1 MPFLEMRDV
10 HKRFGG
16 VVALDGASLSAEPGE
31 LHALL
36 GANGSGKST
45 LNKTLTGV
53 VAADRAEVLLDGQ
66 PVTLRGPREAQARGI
81 SAVYQELSLVP
92 DLSVEDNV
100 ALGVEPARFGFVDR
114 REQRRTVRGVVE
126 RFGSAFEGRVPLD
139 TPVAGLPPG
148 EQQIVEICKAVA
160 RDPRILVLDEATAS
174 LHEAQVRALFE
185 ALRDLKDR
193 GVLVIFTS
201 HRLEEVFE
209 LCDRATVLRSGATVG
224 TVELAAAD
232 QAEVVRMMLG
242 RSIDRIERDR
252 TEAPEAR
259 RVVLEVRGLITDRLR
274 DVSFTV
280 ETGEV
285 LGVAGLQGQGQDEL
299 LEALF
304 GAARISSGEVRLDGK
319 PIHPRSPRQA
329 VRERI
334 ALIPGERAREGLFSR
349 RPILENLTLASVGRR
364 ALPGGL
370 LRGARER
377 RAAGDAV
384 RRLQIKLGR
393 LLDPVLTLSGG
404 NQQKVVVGRWLLTEP
419 RVILMDDPTKGIDV
433 GAKEE
438 LYSSMRRL
446 ADEGVAIV
454 FHSSE
459 NLELVRLCG
468 RVLVLF
474 EGRLVQ
480 VLEGDQVT
488 EDRLLEASVGVDQVP
503 G

>member
-126 RFGSAFEGRVPLD
+126 RFGSAFEGRLPLD

-160 RDPRILVLDEATAS
+160 RDPRIL
-174 LHEAQVRALFE
+174 
-185 ALRDLKDR
+185 
-193 GVLVIFTS
+193 G
-201 HRLEEVFE
+201 LEEVFE

-459 NLELVRLCG
+459 NLELVQLCG

-474 EGRLVQ
+474 EGRVVQ

>member
-126 RFGSAFEGRVPLD
+126 RFGSAFEGRLPLD

-232 QAEVVRMMLG
+232 
-242 RSIDRIERDR
+242 
-252 TEAPEAR
+252 
-259 RVVLEVRGLITDRLR
+259 
-274 DVSFTV
+274 
-280 ETGEV
+280 
-285 LGVAGLQGQGQDEL
+285 QDEL

-393 LLDPVLTLSGG
+393 LLDPVLTLSGA
-404 NQQKVVVGRWLLTEP
+404 NPQKVVVGRWLLTEP

-474 EGRLVQ
+474 EGRVVQ